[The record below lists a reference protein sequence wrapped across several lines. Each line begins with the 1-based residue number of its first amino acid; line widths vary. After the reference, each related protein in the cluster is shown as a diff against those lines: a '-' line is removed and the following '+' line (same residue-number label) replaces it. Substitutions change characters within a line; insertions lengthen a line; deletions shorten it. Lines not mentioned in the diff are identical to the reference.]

1 MLTHLTK
8 LKKLKE
14 KEQWNEKYSNSMEDV
29 MEILLEQ
36 LSRDVRNSDLEAF
49 NIEEQEIK

>member
-1 MLTHLTK
+1 MPLNKLVGTK
-8 LKKLKE
+8 HWKIT
-14 KEQWNEKYSNSMEDV
+14 YRDVIHADSMEDV

-49 NIEEQEIK
+49 NIEEQER